1 MGLPRRDSPVA
12 FRVPCGKERHQ
23 ETGEEETDVCK
34 ALEDIK
40 KHEMKKGM
48 KKGVK
53 QGERLGT
60 LKTLC
65 ALVNDGLLKLEEAAR
80 RAGLSEEAFGREMKK
95 AGY

>member
-1 MGLPRRDSPVA
+1 M
-12 FRVPCGKERHQ
+12 
-23 ETGEEETDVCK
+23 CK

-40 KHEMKKGM
+40 KHEMKKGV

-65 ALVNDGLLKLEEAAR
+65 ALVNDGLLKLDEAAR